1 MYMVKHIIVD
11 ILNLLFINDS
21 IQGFMVY
28 KTDAEHIDWTVLC
41 NNEYSVGGILEA
53 NEYAEI
59 SDLRELIFKAI
70 EEVDEGFVRPYR
82 MSDLMELMDED
93 ELAEARERAMKEG
106 QELCND
112 FVEDDD
118 ATDDVT
124 IFSTKEPHVVHK
136 EG

>member
-1 MYMVKHIIVD
+1 MYTVRHIIVD
-11 ILNLLFINDS
+11 ILNLLFINES
-21 IQGFMVY
+21 IKGFY
-28 KTDAEHIDWTVLC
+28 IITIDPREIDWTVVT
-41 NNEYSVGGILEA
+41 NNEECVGGILEA
-53 NEYAEI
+53 NEYVEI

-70 EEVDEGFVRPYR
+70 EEVDEEFVRPYR
-82 MSDLMELMDED
+82 MSDLMEMMDED
-93 ELAEARERAMKEG
+93 EIAEARERAMKEG

-124 IFSTKEPHVVHK
+124 IFSTMEPHVRHK

>member
-1 MYMVKHIIVD
+1 MYTVRHIIVD
-11 ILNLLFINDS
+11 ILNLLFIHKS
-21 IQGFMVY
+21 IQGFYVTM
-28 KTDAEHIDWTVLC
+28 TDAEHIDWTVAC
-41 NNEYSVGGILEA
+41 NNEEFVGGILEA
-53 NEYAEI
+53 NEYVEI

-93 ELAEARERAMKEG
+93 EIAEARERAIKEG

-136 EG
+136 ED

>member
-11 ILNLLFINDS
+11 ILNLVFINES
-21 IQGFMVY
+21 IQGFNVTMI
-28 KTDAEHIDWTVLC
+28 DAEHIDWTVLC
-41 NNEYSVGGILEA
+41 NNEECVGGILEA
-53 NEYAEI
+53 NEHVEI

-93 ELAEARERAMKEG
+93 EIAEARERAMKEG

-118 ATDDVT
+118 LTDDVT